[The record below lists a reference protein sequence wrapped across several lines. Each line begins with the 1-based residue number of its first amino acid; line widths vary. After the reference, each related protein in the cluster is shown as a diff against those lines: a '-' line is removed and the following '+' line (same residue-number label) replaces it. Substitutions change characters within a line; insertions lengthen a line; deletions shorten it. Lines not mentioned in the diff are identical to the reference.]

1 MRKNH
6 NDLLPFFWT
15 YFLGVCYKKYKS
27 VITTKKLMFKI
38 RRFFRIAFTPITM
51 MIVPHSKS
59 RPLKLRVPLA
69 WLVTLSVLW
78 GFGMFY
84 VLSTGVRT
92 IEYSEMSRKF
102 SYLSGQFLEM
112 RTTISSLEAAE
123 GEFRRLFSLKSKK
136 MVLEAVS
143 TNETGDL
150 DPELLRKR
158 MADAM
163 ASVAEIKRY
172 IKEARN
178 TYFATPMGWP
188 APGALSSGF
197 GRRTDPKTGEQAFH
211 SGLDIRAPSGTP
223 VKATADG
230 IVSVSGW
237 VGGNGNIV
245 AIEHGHDFST
255 AYAHNMQNLVKVGQR
270 VKRGDTIALS
280 GATGRTT
287 GPHVHYQVWKRG
299 SPIDPVSFLKEGS

>member
-1 MRKNH
+1 
-6 NDLLPFFWT
+6 
-15 YFLGVCYKKYKS
+15 
-27 VITTKKLMFKI
+27 MFKI
-38 RRFFRIAFTPITM
+38 QRFFRKAFTPITM

-59 RPLKLRVPLA
+59 KPLKLKVPLA
-69 WLVTLSVLW
+69 GLVTVLILW

-84 VLSTGVRT
+84 VFSIGVRAA
-92 IEYSEMSRKF
+92 EYSEMRRKF
-102 SYLSGQFLEM
+102 SHLSGQLLEM
-112 RTTISSLEAAE
+112 RTTMSSLEAAE

-143 TNETGDL
+143 THETGDM
-150 DPELLRKR
+150 DPELLKKQ

-172 IKEARN
+172 IKEEKN
-178 TYFATPMGWP
+178 IYVATPMGWP
-188 APGALSSGF
+188 VSGALSSGF
-197 GRRTDPKTGEQAFH
+197 GKRRDPKNGEQEFH
-211 SGLDIRAPSGTP
+211 SGVDIRVAPGTP

-245 AIEHGHDFST
+245 AIEHGHDLST
-255 AYAHNMQNLVKVGQR
+255 AYAHNVQNLVKVGQR

-280 GATGRTT
+280 GATGKTT
-287 GPHVHYQVWKRG
+287 GPHVHYEVWKHRT
-299 SPIDPVSFLKEGS
+299 PIDPIPFLKERS

>member
-1 MRKNH
+1 MRKNQTGS
-6 NDLLPFFWT
+6 LPFFWT
-15 YFLGVCYKKYKS
+15 DFLVLCYKKYKT
-27 VITTKKLMFKI
+27 VITTKKLMLKI
-38 RRFFRIAFTPITM
+38 RRFVTMAFTPITM

-59 RPLKLRVPLA
+59 KPVKLRAPLA
-69 WLVTLSVLW
+69 SLVTLLVLW

-84 VLSTGVRT
+84 VLSIGVRT

-143 TNETGDL
+143 TSETGDL

-158 MADAM
+158 MADAL

-172 IKEARN
+172 IKEERS

-188 APGALSSGF
+188 TPGALISGF
-197 GRRTDPKTGEQAFH
+197 GRRTDPKTGEPAFH

-237 VGGNGNIV
+237 IGGNGNIV

-255 AYAHNMQNLVKVGQR
+255 AYAHNMQNLVRVGQR

-287 GPHVHYQVWKRG
+287 GPHVHYEVWKRG
-299 SPIDPVSFLKEGS
+299 SPINPISFLKEG